1 MFSERLKEARKRK
14 KLSQEQVAEELNIAR
29 SNISK
34 YENGNLEPTMQT
46 LREFCK
52 LYEVSADFLL
62 ELIDDKEKIQNK
74 EISIHQVNNSV
85 ATVNINNK

>member
-1 MFSERLKEARKRK
+1 MFGEKLKEARKNK
-14 KLSQEQVAEELNIAR
+14 KLSQEKVSELLNIAR

-46 LREFCK
+46 LKDFCK
-52 LYEVSADFLL
+52 LYEVSADYLL
-62 ELIDDKEKIQNK
+62 ELNENDKRIENN
-74 EISIHQVNNSV
+74 ISINQGENGN